1 MNRPLAFA
9 VALLLTPVVGLA
21 LARLHGTVSL
31 DVALQLFSSGDEAA
45 SLFAVWKAVNG
56 LDVYAD
62 RFQRP
67 YNAVFF
73 NWLFYQ
79 SYGMVVAEVRSAL
92 SLADDWLPTIGR
104 LFTLCAMGVAATI
117 FYRLGRWLQV
127 GRPWPVVAV
136 LAVFCGPLFGFW
148 PVTVRPD
155 VWAMACELAGLA
167 WLCRRWSARPIG
179 ALLGFALFVWLAWSF
194 KQAAITSLVGVGLF
208 LLVRRRFADLAVLV
222 AVMVALFGG
231 TLWMGGAQ
239 YRASVLFADIPLRF
253 AVSSMLFTMGLG
265 LAKGAP
271 VWGGAAGALFALVRS
286 RQLARAWA
294 DDILV
299 ILACCTFSGLGLAFL
314 ASFQDG
320 AAENYLFVPTVSAAL
335 LVLRATVFGPLSGWR
350 PMVVPALAGLAAT
363 AVFAGM
369 SLVGRG
375 GMTDLRQQHV
385 AFTAMRECLKP
396 LTRPFYVAN
405 QYLSLPWITPGN
417 EPFVL
422 SFVYDRDRQRGRTF
436 ADGGIG
442 GLVAAGYFTAVVLPG
457 TTEAVQVD
465 GASLDG
471 YVRRPETC
479 ADMGIWDRR
488 VSP

>member
-1 MNRPLAFA
+1 MNRSLA
-9 VALLLTPVVGLA
+9 LVVGLLLA
-21 LARLHGTVSL
+21 PVVALFLARLHGTVSL
-31 DVALQLFSSGDEAA
+31 DVALQLYSSGDEPA
-45 SLFAVWKAVNG
+45 SLFAVWKAANG

-79 SYGMVVAEVRSAL
+79 SYGLVVAGAQGGL

-104 LFTLCAMGVAATI
+104 LFTLCGMGVAATI

-127 GRPWPVVAV
+127 GRPWLIVAV

-155 VWAMACELAGLA
+155 VWALACELAGLT
-167 WLCRRWSARPIG
+167 WLCRHWSARPIA

-194 KQAAITSLVGVGLF
+194 KQAAITSLAGIGLF
-208 LLVRRRFADLAVLV
+208 LLVRRRFTDLAVLV
-222 AVMVALFGG
+222 AVMATLFGG
-231 TLWMGGAQ
+231 TLWLGGAQ

-271 VWGGAAGALFALVRS
+271 VWGGAAGALFAFVRS
-286 RQLARAWA
+286 RQWAKAWA
-294 DDILV
+294 DDVLV
-299 ILACCTFSGLGLAFL
+299 MLACCTFSGLGLAFL

-335 LVLRATVFGPLSGWR
+335 LVLRFSTFGPLSGWR
-350 PMVVPALAGLAAT
+350 PLVVPTLAGLALT
-363 AVFAGM
+363 AVFAAM
-369 SLVGRG
+369 SLAGRG
-375 GMTDLRQQHV
+375 GMTDLRQQHT
-385 AFTAMRECLKP
+385 AFTAMRDCLHP
-396 LTRPFYVAN
+396 LPRPFFVEN
-405 QYLSLPWITPGN
+405 QYLSLPWIAPGN

-422 SFVYDRDRQRGRTF
+422 SFVYNRDRQLGRPF

-442 GLVAAGYFTAVVLPG
+442 GLIAAGYFAAVVLPG
-457 TTEAVQVD
+457 TADAVQVD

-471 YVRRPETC
+471 YVRRPQTC
-479 ADMGIWDRR
+479 ADMGIWERR
-488 VSP
+488 TSL